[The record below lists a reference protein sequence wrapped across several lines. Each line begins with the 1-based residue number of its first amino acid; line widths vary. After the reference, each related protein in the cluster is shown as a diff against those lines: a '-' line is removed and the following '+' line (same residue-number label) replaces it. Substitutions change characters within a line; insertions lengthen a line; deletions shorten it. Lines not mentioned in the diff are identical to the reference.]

1 MDIYLLF
8 TSLLIGYFLFILFFG
23 QYIYIYIYN
32 IYITINEYYSLYKF
46 IKSHSNNNIIYTL
59 KNIINDYTILQTKY
73 EELLN
78 NNQQNKDTIKN
89 LKTEIISL
97 KEYNQKV
104 NYKMDQFMN
113 LYKSLSINKK
123 ID

>member
-1 MDIYLLF
+1 MEIYLLF
-8 TSLLIGYFLFILFFG
+8 TSLLIGYFLFVLFFG
-23 QYIYIYIYN
+23 QYIYIYIHNLYK
-32 IYITINEYYSLYKF
+32 TMNEYYNLYKF

-89 LKTEIISL
+89 LKLEIISL